1 MWNYNHS
8 PELKHHGVLG
18 MKWGVRRYQNKDGS
32 LTPKGRKH
40 WGVDT
45 DKKSTSTTKPKTTKT
60 TKPKTTKTTKPKTTQ
75 TTKPKTTQTTKPKTT
90 QTTKPKPKS
99 KTAPPTAST
108 GKPKQ
113 DLYSK
118 VTKQK
123 PAVSKEA
130 ENKAYSDYGKQ
141 LREIDKLKK
150 NLKKDTTM
158 SKAQKGK
165 TLLKA
170 KIEAE
175 NQFYNTKY
183 NEDVGP
189 KQRFA
194 VTTSQIFFDRYGD
207 QTIDFFVNRKYG

>member
-45 DKKSTSTTKPKTTKT
+45 DKKSMSTTKPKPTQTA
-60 TKPKTTKTTKPKTTQ
+60 KPKTTK
-75 TTKPKTTQTTKPKTT
+75 TTKPKTT